1 MGSTRTHRAG
11 VAAAALLGAGL
22 LVPAVFAQGGQ
33 HSQREGVANSKAG
46 DQTSSVSNLGP
57 DGRSRS
63 AATTVVEAEIA
74 APAPTAP
81 VAAPSAGGGGS
92 GSGSGSGSAPAPA
105 PAPAPPVVVA
115 PAPPAVASP
124 GLSED
129 APEVPPSLGV
139 VDGSGAASGPS
150 PSATPEPSTLL
161 LMGTGLVGLYRL
173 RKRQ

>member
-1 MGSTRTHRAG
+1 MGSTRTHMAG
-11 VAAAALLGAGL
+11 VAAVALLGAGL
-22 LVPAVFAQGGQ
+22 FVPAVFAQAGQ

-63 AATTVVEAEIA
+63 AGTPVVQAEIA
-74 APAPTAP
+74 AAAPTAP
-81 VAAPSAGGGGS
+81 AAAPSPGG

-105 PAPAPPVVVA
+105 PAPPVVAPAPVVVA
-115 PAPPAVASP
+115 PP
-124 GLSED
+124 GLSQD
-129 APEVPPSLGV
+129 APDVPPSLGV
-139 VDGSGAASGPS
+139 VEGSGASSGPS
-150 PSATPEPSTLL
+150 PSSTPEPSTLL